1 MWSRREFVGAAASVP
16 LSAVSKMKPRERV
29 DRTLRGDEVD
39 RSPFTYWY
47 HFGLEKEPPLKHAQ
61 ATLDFRRKFRTDI
74 VKVMSDFPYP
84 KPVGTWYR
92 LKEEQNPF
100 PAQIKALELIR
111 DGLAGEVHFV
121 ETIFN
126 PWNIATKLSSKDEV
140 LKLKAEKPQVLLDAL
155 QVIAK
160 SEANHARHAVAAGAS
175 GIFLAIDNAQDG
187 YLTREEYSKFS
198 EPFDRIVLEAVKA
211 APLNILHLHG
221 DKVRLDSF
229 VEGWPAAAINYSA
242 HGTGVTLGDVRKKY
256 SGVLMGG
263 IDERN
268 FRTLETLDLK
278 RQWIA
283 AGRDA
288 RKKFIL
294 APGCSVP
301 NDTTDVELLKLTRLF
316 GA

>member
-1 MWSRREFVGAAASVP
+1 MWSRRELLGAAAGAP
-16 LSAVSKMKPRERV
+16 LFAASKMKPRERV
-29 DRTLRGDEVD
+29 DRTLRGEDVD

-61 ATLDFRRKFRTDI
+61 ATLDFRRKFHTDI

-84 KPVGTWYR
+84 KPAGTWYQ

-100 PAQIKALELIR
+100 PAQIKALEMIR
-111 DGLAGEVHFV
+111 DGLTGEVHFI

-126 PWNIATKLSSKDEV
+126 PWNIATKLSSKNEV
-140 LKLKAEKPQVLLDAL
+140 LKMKAEKPQALLDAL

-160 SEANHARHAVAAGAS
+160 SEANHARRAVAAGAS

-187 YLTREEYSKFS
+187 YLTRDEYSKFS
-198 EPFDRIVLEAVKA
+198 EPFDRMVLEAVRA
-211 APLNILHLHG
+211 APLNTLHLHG
-221 DKVRLDSF
+221 DKVRLDQF
-229 VEGWPAAAINYSA
+229 FQGWPAVVINYSA
-242 HGTGVTLGDVRKKY
+242 HGTGVTLGDARNKY

-263 IDERN
+263 LDERN
-268 FRTLETLDLK
+268 FRTLQTFDIK

-283 AGRDA
+283 AGREA
-288 RKKFIL
+288 RRKFIL

-301 NDTTDVELLKLTRLF
+301 NETADAELLRVTRLF

>member
-16 LSAVSKMKPRERV
+16 LFAVSKMKPRERV

>member
-1 MWSRREFVGAAASVP
+1 MWSRREFLSAAAAAP
-16 LSAVSKMKPRERV
+16 LFAASKMKPRERV
-29 DRTLRGDEVD
+29 DRTLRGEEVD

-47 HFGLEKEPPLKHAQ
+47 HFGLEKELPFKHAQ
-61 ATLDFRRKFRTDI
+61 ATLDFRRKFHTDI

-84 KPVGTWYR
+84 KPAGTWHR

-126 PWNIATKLSSKDEV
+126 PWNVATKLASRDEV
-140 LKLKAEKPQVLLDAL
+140 LKLKSEKPQSLLDAL
-155 QVIAK
+155 QVIAQ
-160 SEANHARHAVAAGAS
+160 SEANHARRAVAAGAS

-187 YLTREEYSKFS
+187 YLTREEYAKFS
-198 EPFDRIVLEAVKA
+198 EPFDRMVLEAVKS

-221 DKVRLDSF
+221 DKVRLDAF
-229 VEGWPAAAINYSA
+229 FQNWPAAAINYSA
-242 HGTGVTLGDVRKKY
+242 HGTGVTLGEARKKY
-256 SGVLMGG
+256 AGVLMGG

-268 FRTLETLDLK
+268 FRTLETFDIK

-301 NDTTDVELLKLTRLF
+301 NNTTDAELLKVTRLF